1 MTYPN
6 LIILY
11 IPYRSTAIICRNENK
26 LTKLNICLF
35 LFDIGVVSESSSKVA
50 KDGKMLGKGLDYG
63 RIWALWCNGSTF
75 FARPR
80 NNYQGLRKGGKC
92 SPLALR

>member
-11 IPYRSTAIICRNENK
+11 IPYRSIFYVVMKISLPNS
-26 LTKLNICLF
+26 IYVFF